1 VNQQRYS
8 GPFFPADKICAVE
21 PPSNPAGFAS
31 SSAAVAGRTQRRPY
45 RHHLRSLAH
54 VKLDQANGGII
65 RDLSEDGMSLQAVT
79 SLRLGQQVAMRFEL
93 LNPRHRVEAI
103 GCVAW
108 ANSLGQAG
116 VEFLDAPASLRRILK
131 DWIFTQLL
139 AAANQVSWESIFAGP
154 GAPAETRE
162 LTFSENRRPA
172 ILLDPEP
179 MEDASLP
186 EALPKPAPAGV
197 TAVPALRVASL
208 PSALPMP
215 WWLVDGLIVTSA
227 VLLFSVI
234 ALATTGAAPA
244 WPIATLLLL
253 TAAGIFA
260 ALYWFLFVFWTGATA
275 GERLLGLAGSTDD
288 ARRAKSEEED
298 QPRFR

>member
-8 GPFFPADKICAVE
+8 GPFFPADKICAVGS
-21 PPSNPAGFAS
+21 PSNPPGFPS
-31 SSAAVAGRTQRRPY
+31 PSAAVARLTQQRPY
-45 RHHLRSLAH
+45 RYHMQSLAH

-79 SLRLGQQVAMRFEL
+79 SLRVGQQIAMRFEF
-93 LNPRHRVEAI
+93 LNPRHRVEAM

-139 AAANQVSWESIFAGP
+139 AAANQVSSESIFSGP

-179 MEDASLP
+179 AVEASLP
-186 EALPKPAPAGV
+186 QALPQLAVAPVAALPAV
-197 TAVPALRVASL
+197 RISST
-208 PSALPMP
+208 PSAFPMP

-227 VLLFSVI
+227 VLLFTVI

-244 WPIATLLLL
+244 WPVATLLLV
-253 TAAGIFA
+253 TAAGIFT
-260 ALYWFLFVFWTGATA
+260 ALYWFLFVFWTGATP
-275 GERLLGLAGSTDD
+275 GERLLGLAGSGDHAGRTGP
-288 ARRAKSEEED
+288 EEE